1 MDIELLQ
8 HRITNLE
15 QQLNQTNENVEVS
28 LYITDKLFTEENG
41 KNKPCSFF
49 ASQQSLMIKTNY
61 TIITVPYKTI
71 YNLNRKSQNKLL
83 LMLQSSEIRLFSEDT
98 EMIDAIQNY
107 LQLKFSQIL
116 DDAPLQEIEENQQEQ
131 DQQQILI
138 EKLWKI
144 IKLQNERE

>member
-8 HRITNLE
+8 HRVSNLE

-41 KNKPCSFF
+41 KNKQCSFF
-49 ASQQSLMIKTNY
+49 ASAQSLMIKTSY

-107 LQLKFSQIL
+107 LQLKFSQIM
-116 DDAPLQEIEENQQEQ
+116 DAPLQEIEENQQEQ
-131 DQQQILI
+131 DQQQLI